1 MSPSTEGNKERIL
14 LAGAGPAAAYG
25 LNSEYH
31 EEPEVSSEVST

>member
-14 LAGAGPAAAYG
+14 LAGAGPVAYG